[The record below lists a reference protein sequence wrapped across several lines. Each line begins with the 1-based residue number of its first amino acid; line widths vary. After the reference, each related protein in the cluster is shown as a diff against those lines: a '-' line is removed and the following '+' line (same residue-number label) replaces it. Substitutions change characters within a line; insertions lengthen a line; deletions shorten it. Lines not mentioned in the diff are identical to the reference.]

1 MEHIRETVNCT
12 CPSILHRIII
22 LLFTFPPSLW
32 KTCFNFQWLS
42 VIVSNI
48 YSTLQFKL
56 RCTIAHR
63 LNIRLFLSFFFFLHH
78 VFIIFAAKGVLR
90 VIIIKKC
97 NIYIYIIFDIF
108 VTSWN
113 LFFVSHIFGRNR
125 YAACTS
131 QKYSSLCG
139 WMSRKLETDTFLIRN
154 RVLKI
159 YLSLRS
165 ARKIN

>member
-1 MEHIRETVNCT
+1 MSKYFASYYYPFIHLSSKLM
-12 CPSILHRIII
+12 P
-22 LLFTFPPSLW
+22 

-63 LNIRLFLSFFFFLHH
+63 LNIRLFLSFFFF
-78 VFIIFAAKGVLR
+78 FAPR
-90 VIIIKKC
+90 VH
-97 NIYIYIIFDIF
+97 NIRSERCFTCYNNQEMQYLYIYIIFDIF

-113 LFFVSHIFGRNR
+113 LFFVSHIFGNR
-125 YAACTS
+125 YAACTL